1 MKNPNLELIAKP
13 KLGQRQVTLSYV
25 TEWIEKKLCNLV
37 EVGKQPAHTI
47 E

>member
-1 MKNPNLELIAKP
+1 MKNPNLELVARP

-37 EVGKQPAHTI
+37 EVGQTTHHTH
-47 E
+47 